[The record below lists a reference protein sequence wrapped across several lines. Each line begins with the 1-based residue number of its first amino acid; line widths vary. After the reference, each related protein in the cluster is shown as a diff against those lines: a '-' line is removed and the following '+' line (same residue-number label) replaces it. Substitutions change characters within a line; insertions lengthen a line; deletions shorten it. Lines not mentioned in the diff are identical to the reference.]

1 MRRPVK
7 NTAGLGST
15 VCRCASRYSVV
26 PWLWGGRVLR
36 FRGGLIQKHQIRVP
50 FQLADVFVVVFVRWC
65 LVAHVGA
72 YSSVDAPH

>member
-1 MRRPVK
+1 M
-7 NTAGLGST
+7 
-15 VCRCASRYSVV
+15 
-26 PWLWGGRVLR
+26 LR